1 MTTPQPQQPAGGN
14 VVQKTNHTYVLI
26 DRSGSM
32 ESIASDV
39 IGGFNALVAE
49 QQANGP
55 DAKITVLQFDSQD
68 PAAVMV
74 AGIPILEMTK
84 LDRSVYQ
91 PRGGTPLLD
100 ATGMLIGR
108 IRVEQEARKATGLE
122 TEDVVFVTI
131 TDGQE
136 NQSREYD
143 LARINQLVEQCKADG
158 WTFVYVSADPSA
170 YHDAA
175 AMGYDHGS
183 TTHFAASADGAVRAM
198 RSTARGLSNLRDK
211 KRRGEIYNSSQ
222 FFEMGKDAEEDN

>member
-55 DAKITVLQFDSQD
+55 DAKITVIQFDSQD

-74 AGIPILEMTK
+74 AGIPVLEMTK

-108 IRVEQEARKATGLE
+108 IRVEQ
-122 TEDVVFVTI
+122 DF
-131 TDGQE
+131 
-136 NQSREYD
+136 
-143 LARINQLVEQCKADG
+143 
-158 WTFVYVSADPSA
+158 
-170 YHDAA
+170 
-175 AMGYDHGS
+175 
-183 TTHFAASADGAVRAM
+183 
-198 RSTARGLSNLRDK
+198 
-211 KRRGEIYNSSQ
+211 EI
-222 FFEMGKDAEEDN
+222 